1 MLLYLE
7 TNFLVGTAMGH
18 ESDAEKL
25 LGLPRPPL
33 RIALPDVCLMEAY
46 SVLEDKKRDR
56 NDFQAQIDRQITQ
69 LQRDSSSPHARS
81 LLGTLQQARTDS
93 NELYN
98 DIEIRLHDILA
109 KISGFVFGFQ
119 PIEVLPVTPV
129 ALARNLNQSD
139 LDEPTDNLILS
150 IFLEHARSDPEPQKF
165 LLTGNSRDFGNPEI
179 KRLLHTVG
187 INFFAKIPA
196 FMGWFES
203 QQPHLS

>member
-109 KISGFVFGFQ
+109 NISGFVFGFQ
-119 PIEVLPVTPV
+119 PIEVLPVTPA

-165 LLTGNSRDFGNPEI
+165 GNNILDAHAVKGSR
-179 KRLLHTVG
+179 
-187 INFFAKIPA
+187 
-196 FMGWFES
+196 
-203 QQPHLS
+203 